1 MIAPACAVAQDG
13 CRVFVSVEVLFFGLV
28 WYRLH
33 FDALLSVGVIAVCFL
48 YYIGCDIVCRA
59 VSFLSAGDVLLSVG
73 DTLFPFG
80 DMVRSRLGVIFI
92 RQVFS
97 VVGSSFR
104 RMQRGKRIGGR
115 TACHIWPKEQRVRP
129 QVCNGRLAK
138 NM

>member
-1 MIAPACAVAQDG
+1 MDVAYLFLSK
-13 CRVFVSVEVLFFGLV
+13 CCFLVLFGTGCILTF
-28 WYRLH
+28 YCRL
-33 FDALLSVGVIAVCFL
+33 ALLRYVFL

-97 VVGSSFR
+97 VVGISFR
-104 RMQRGKRIGGR
+104 RMQRGKRIGG
-115 TACHIWPKEQRVRP
+115 AHGMPY
-129 QVCNGRLAK
+129 LAK
-138 NM
+138 GTTSAAASLQWPTCKKK